1 MRDAFEEYGA
11 VIVESIACVAIIA
24 VIFKVAM
31 PVLRH
36 AAEIVAAYFCN

>member
-11 VIVESIACVAIIA
+11 VIVEAVGGIAILAL
-24 VIFKVAM
+24 IFKVAI
-31 PVLRH
+31 PTLRD